1 MNMGSSSGLF
11 MLAFF
16 LMFALAAC
24 EQGRSSDANLDAPE
38 WWLDYD
44 GDLSGRIEGKSI
56 VVVRGGPPAHLN
68 IAVRTI
74 GKNPGLTAS
83 LSVHDGKA
91 HGHLM
96 GVTLGDGTR
105 CKPVNRSDVEIIDT
119 EKETFHATIEGQMK
133 CGEAE
138 DRIIDFEAVI
148 RKR

>member
-1 MNMGSSSGLF
+1 MNMGSSSRLS

-24 EQGRSSDANLDAPE
+24 EQGRSSDASLDAPE

-56 VVVRGGPPAHLN
+56 VVVRTGPPAHLN

-91 HGHLM
+91 HGHLL
-96 GVTLGDGTR
+96 GVTLYDGTR
-105 CKPVNRSDVEIIDT
+105 CAPVNRSNVKILDT
-119 EKETFHATIEGQMK
+119 EKETFHASIEGQMK

-148 RKR
+148 RKQ